1 MVDFNLGVP
10 KDRWFP
16 HWGRIAVRSD
26 GRGRIAEQS
35 SAGGGGLKEPTGPW
49 HCLCN

>member
-16 HWGRIAVRSD
+16 HWGRIAMGSG

-35 SAGGGGLKEPTGPW
+35 SRWGRTEGTHKSMALS
-49 HCLCN
+49 L